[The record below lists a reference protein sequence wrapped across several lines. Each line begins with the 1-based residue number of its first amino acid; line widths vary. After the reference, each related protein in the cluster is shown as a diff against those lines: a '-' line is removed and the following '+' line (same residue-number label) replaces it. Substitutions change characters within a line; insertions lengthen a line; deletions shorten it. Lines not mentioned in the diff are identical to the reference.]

1 MCGSIAIKEKAFHV
15 DAAEQ
20 AYTQVSRKV
29 FEYEYE
35 YNVRTCVSANIE
47 ASKAAPHTCESSNFA
62 VNNSISKDMFCIL
75 CLNE

>member
-1 MCGSIAIKEKAFHV
+1 MYGSIAIKEKAFHV

-20 AYTQVSRKV
+20 AYTQVSR
-29 FEYEYE
+29 
-35 YNVRTCVSANIE
+35 NVRTCVSANIE
-47 ASKAAPHTCESSNFA
+47 ASKAAPHTCESLNFA